1 MSFNSCARA
10 QSRCLGW
17 LYGASAALLALTLC
31 LGGCPTSGG
40 SGQSGLGS
48 PGLTG
53 ATGPEGPTGATGRE
67 GATGLT
73 GANGPEGPTG
83 PAGST
88 GPEGPPGAT
97 GPTGPT
103 GPDGQ
108 LRIYG
113 DGSAGKL
120 SVTTTSSLLTLVP
133 SGNFQFTDVTIDAGV
148 DLAVPSG
155 TCIRCTGTFTNHG
168 TVLVNIGEISGGQG
182 NGAGVA
188 LLSAGNGA
196 SGPSLDLVPGGP
208 GGVGLSA
215 DEARLFLV
223 VTPHAG
229 GAGGGRF
236 EVGLAPGGAG
246 GGEVVVLAR
255 GGVVNSTTGVIRA
268 DAENAAFVGTAG
280 GAGGIIILA
289 SPTSVTNAGLLVT
302 HGGNG
307 VDAYA
312 AGNICPGGGG
322 GGGIVHLISPS
333 IPSAGGTVDVAGGTG
348 GAGAAGN
355 SGTRYSGAGG
365 GACGGNGGY
374 GGEAYGAPGTFLGG
388 AGNGNAGYSFETL
401 EDPTALFQ

>member
-1 MSFNSCARA
+1 MSFDSCAPLK
-10 QSRCLGW
+10 SRCLEW
-17 LYGASAALLALTLC
+17 LCQWGSLRGFSAVLLALTLC

-40 SGQSGLGS
+40 NGQSGLGN

-53 ATGPEGPTGATGRE
+53 ATGPEGPTGATGPE
-67 GATGLT
+67 GATGPSGPT
-73 GANGPEGPTG
+73 GLEGPTGPEGPT
-83 PAGST
+83 
-88 GPEGPPGAT
+88 GAT

-103 GPDGQ
+103 GADGQ

-120 SVTTTSSLLTLVP
+120 SVTATSSLLTLVP
-133 SGNFQFTDVTIDAGV
+133 SGNLQFTDVTIDAGV

-155 TCIRCTGTFTNHG
+155 TCIRCTGTFTNNG
-168 TVLVNIGEISGGQG
+168 AVLVNIGEVSGGQG

-188 LLSAGNGA
+188 LLSAGNGV
-196 SGPSLDLVPGGP
+196 SGPSLNLVPGGP
-208 GGVGLSA
+208 GGVGLLA

-223 VTPHAG
+223 ITPHAG

-236 EVGLAPGGAG
+236 EDNPLPGGAG

-255 GGVVNSTTGVIRA
+255 GGIVNSATGVIRA
-268 DAENAAFVGTAG
+268 DAENAAFAGTAG

-289 SPTSVTNAGLLVT
+289 SPASVANAGLLSAR
-302 HGGNG
+302 GGNG
-307 VDAYA
+307 MDA
-312 AGNICPGGGG
+312 AGTYNIAPGGGG

-333 IPSAGGTVDVAGGTG
+333 IPAAGGTVDVAGGTG
-348 GAGAAGN
+348 GAGATGT

-374 GGEAYGAPGTFLGG
+374 GGEAYGAPGTFLGA
-388 AGNGNAGYSFETL
+388 AGNGNAGHSLETV
-401 EDPTALFQ
+401 EDPTALFW